1 MFKYAPQ
8 VLCESLF
15 IFYWS
20 FKLRFITFKV
30 LEQLAVLNVTQDNLE
45 LKINWEKPKKPPV
58 DFDNFKVGVFLFDH
72 FFHI

>member
-15 IFYWS
+15 TFYWF
-20 FKLRFITFKV
+20 FKLRFITFTV

-45 LKINWEKPKKPPV
+45 LKINWEKSKKQPV